1 MAFTKPVPTGQTYF
15 KPELSIDYRPVDGLF
30 RIYDF
35 ATKAVTEVKQLKF
48 LSAINVYKYES
59 SDDNFTSNIFENM
72 FAQPLTLRFADTY
85 RFLDTIRYDKNSKSF
100 RNWNEDLQEFGSD
113 TYKGAT
119 TLLAIGIYEGR
130 VAQISIKGRV
140 KLDLEKVNEDKANAD
155 NVKNFSDGVE
165 ILLTPSTEITKVGSG
180 KKVKEIYLLQ
190 ALSIP
195 TFVPTPE
202 DQARLEAIS
211 TEIRDEI
218 ARNNKAKPEP
228 TTPRAE
234 PISEEIHIG
243 DIPFR

>member
-1 MAFTKPVPTGQTYF
+1 MAFTKPAPTGKTYF

-35 ATKAVTEVKQLKF
+35 ATKEVTEVNQLKF
-48 LSAINVYKYES
+48 LSAINIYKYEN

-72 FAQPLTLRFADTY
+72 FAQPLTLRFTNNY
-85 RFLDTIRYDKNSKSF
+85 KFINTIRYDKNSKSF

-113 TYKGAT
+113 TYKWAT

-130 VAQISIKGRV
+130 VAQISIRGRV
-140 KLDLEKVNEDKANAD
+140 KLDLEKVNEDKANAE
-155 NVKNFSDGVE
+155 NVKNFQDGVE
-165 ILLTPSTEITKVGSG
+165 ILLTPSKEITKVGSG
-180 KKVKEIYLLQ
+180 KKVKEIHLLQ

-202 DQARLEAIS
+202 DQARLESIS

-218 ARNNKAKPEP
+218 ARNNKAKPEQP
-228 TTPRAE
+228 TPRAE
-234 PISEEIHIG
+234 PISQELHIE
-243 DIPFR
+243 DVPF